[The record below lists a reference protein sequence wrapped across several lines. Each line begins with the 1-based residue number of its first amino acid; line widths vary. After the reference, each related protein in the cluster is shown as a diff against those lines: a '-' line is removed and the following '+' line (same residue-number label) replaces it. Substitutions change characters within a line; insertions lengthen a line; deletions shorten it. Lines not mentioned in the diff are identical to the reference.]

1 MYKIFKITYND
12 GGWYCGGLP
21 HFYYIAKNEKDVIDN
36 SKEYQ
41 EYIEMKKNRGGD
53 IWISEITNVV
63 GIKGLVSEIKFEN
76 YKAFDIEITIKQK
89 E

>member
-12 GGWYCGGLP
+12 GDWGGLL

-36 SKEYQ
+36 SKQYQ
-41 EYIEMKKNRGGD
+41 EYIKRQKNREGD
-53 IWISEITNVV
+53 IWITEITNV
-63 GIKGLVSEIKFEN
+63 IDIAELFNEIKFEN
-76 YKAFDIEITIKQK
+76 YKAFDIQITIREK

>member
-12 GGWYCGGLP
+12 GDWGGLL
-21 HFYYIAKNEKDVIDN
+21 HFYYIAKNEKDVIEN

-41 EYIEMKKNRGGD
+41 EYIERQKKRGGD
-53 IWISEITNVV
+53 IWITEITNVV
-63 GIKGLVSEIKFEN
+63 GDLVIETKFEN
-76 YKAFDIEITIKQK
+76 YKAFDIEITIREK